1 MIAPNPGS
9 AEAVALG
16 CTCPVLDN
24 AHGAGYMRRGT
35 DAPVFIFSGACSL
48 HTIDSIIAASAAFKA
63 QAAPKSCSL
72 CAPHG
77 PCVGAC
83 E

>member
-1 MIAPNPGS
+1 MTNPGS

-48 HTIDSIIAASAAFKA
+48 HTVASIIAVAAAFKV
-63 QAAPKSCSL
+63 QAENAKSCSP
-72 CAPHG
+72 CAPWQAAHWSL
-77 PCVGAC
+77 
-83 E
+83 